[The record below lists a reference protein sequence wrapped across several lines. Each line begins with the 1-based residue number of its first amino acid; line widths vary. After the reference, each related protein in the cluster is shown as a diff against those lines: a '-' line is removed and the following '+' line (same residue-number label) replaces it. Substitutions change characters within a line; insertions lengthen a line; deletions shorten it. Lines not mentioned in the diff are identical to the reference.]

1 MPRDEKG
8 SAPVAA
14 RKAAGPRTLRVGEA
28 MRHALAQVLAERDTG
43 EPLLDNG
50 IVSVNE
56 VRVSP
61 DLRHAT
67 AFIIPVGAPA
77 DQRQAVIKALARL
90 APRLKTAVAK
100 RVNTK
105 FAAELR
111 FRLDETLDEGSRID
125 ALLRNPRVARD
136 LSEPLPTRL
145 TEDD

>member
-1 MPRDEKG
+1 
-8 SAPVAA
+8 
-14 RKAAGPRTLRVGEA
+14 VGEA

-43 EPLLDNG
+43 EPLIDNG

-67 AFIIPVGAPA
+67 AYIIPVGAPT

-90 APRLKTAVAK
+90 APQLKTAVAR

-111 FRLDETLDEGSRID
+111 FRLDETLDEGGRID
-125 ALLRNPRVARD
+125 ALLRDPKVARD
-136 LSEPLPTRL
+136 LVEPLPTRL
-145 TEDD
+145 TDDED

>member
-1 MPRDEKG
+1 
-8 SAPVAA
+8 
-14 RKAAGPRTLRVGEA
+14 VGEA

-43 EPLLDNG
+43 EPLIDNG

-67 AFIIPVGAPA
+67 AYIIPVGAPT

-90 APRLKTAVAK
+90 APQLKTAVAR

-111 FRLDETLDEGSRID
+111 FRLDETLDEGGRID
-125 ALLRNPRVARD
+125 ALLRNPKVARD
-136 LSEPLPTRL
+136 LDAPLPRR
-145 TEDD
+145 EDLDESD

>member
-1 MPRDEKG
+1 MPRDRKG
-8 SAPVAA
+8 DLGAPA
-14 RKAAGPRTLRVGEA
+14 RKATGPRTLRVGEA

-43 EPLLDNG
+43 EPLIDNG

-90 APRLKTAVAK
+90 APQLKTAVAR

-111 FRLDETLDEGSRID
+111 FRLDETLEEGGRID
-125 ALLRNPRVARD
+125 ALLRDPKVARD
-136 LSEPLPTRL
+136 LLEPLPTRL
-145 TEDD
+145 TDED